1 MTTAPCAGSAARKAG
16 VFCTAENPKEYVA
29 LLEWDDVEKARKF
42 INSSELREA
51 AGWAG
56 IGIKQDLLEEVEEVS
71 A

>member
-1 MTTAPCAGSAARKAG
+1 MRRQRGSKGGRLLHS
-16 VFCTAENPKEYVA
+16 TENPKEYVA
-29 LLEWDDVEKARKF
+29 ILEWDDVEKARKF
-42 INSSELREA
+42 IHSSELREA

>member
-1 MTTAPCAGSAARKAG
+1 MAI
-16 VFCTAENPKEYVA
+16 
-29 LLEWDDVEKARKF
+29 LEWDDVEKARKF
-42 INSSELREA
+42 IHSSELREA